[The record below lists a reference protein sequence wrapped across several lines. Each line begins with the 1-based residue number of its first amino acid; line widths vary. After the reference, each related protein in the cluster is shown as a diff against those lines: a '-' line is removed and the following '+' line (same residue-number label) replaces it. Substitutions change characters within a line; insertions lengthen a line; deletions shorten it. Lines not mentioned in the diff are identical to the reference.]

1 MQTLVVN
8 SPFRE
13 ALMDPTMS
21 GGSQGF
27 ARLIDWN
34 RGSPYTFRQ
43 ADFQELMASDC
54 MFARKFDETVDGATI
69 DEIGAQVCPTWNR

>member
-1 MQTLVVN
+1 
-8 SPFRE
+8 
-13 ALMDPTMS
+13 MS

-54 MFARKFDETVDGATI
+54 MFARKFDETVDGAII